1 MIYSPKYTYQIRNF
15 DQPRLPSES
24 RRSSLILWFLF
35 LFSFKKFHYRMH
47 REKEGILR
55 LRGKRYLESRG
66 DRFARFSPCDRV
78 QFRNSPSPRLGCRK
92 SGHFFSSFSFPFR
105 RLKFYRPI
113 RSVERRGEV
122 SPGYLTTIYFRI
134 ERESGSL
141 PRPSLL
147 TIK

>member
-1 MIYSPKYTYQIRNF
+1 MIT
-15 DQPRLPSES
+15 RLPSES
-24 RRSSLILWFLF
+24 RRSSLIEKKRFPRF
-35 LFSFKKFHYRMH
+35 MVSFSFFLQEISLPNASRK
-47 REKEGILR
+47 
-55 LRGKRYLESRG
+55 RGNPSPSRKTLSRSRG

>member
-24 RRSSLILWFLF
+24 RRSSLIGKKKFPRF
-35 LFSFKKFHYRMH
+35 VVSFSFFLQEISLPNASPSRKT
-47 REKEGILR
+47 L
-55 LRGKRYLESRG
+55 SRG

>member
-24 RRSSLILWFLF
+24 RRSSLIGKKRFPRF
-35 LFSFKKFHYRMH
+35 VVSFSFFLQEISLPNASPSRKT
-47 REKEGILR
+47 
-55 LRGKRYLESRG
+55 SRG